1 MLLLLLFL
9 FALLFCYLFKIVVFS
24 FFFVFVCLSF
34 DNAAYVMTIGAIV
47 WIAVVVTII
56 DAVMAIFGVSL
67 AQIIAIVQYRIR
79 S

>member
-1 MLLLLLFL
+1 MYFSVVRFLSVSFL
-9 FALLFCYLFKIVVFS
+9 FI
-24 FFFVFVCLSF
+24 FVFFIVFACEISF
-34 DNAAYVMTIGAIV
+34 DDAAYVMTIGAIV

>member
-1 MLLLLLFL
+1 MVSSHCAFL
-9 FALLFCYLFKIVVFS
+9 VS
-24 FFFVFVCLSF
+24 LSF

-56 DAVMAIFGVSL
+56 DVVMAIFGVSL

>member
-1 MLLLLLFL
+1 
-9 FALLFCYLFKIVVFS
+9 
-24 FFFVFVCLSF
+24 
-34 DNAAYVMTIGAIV
+34 MTIGAIV